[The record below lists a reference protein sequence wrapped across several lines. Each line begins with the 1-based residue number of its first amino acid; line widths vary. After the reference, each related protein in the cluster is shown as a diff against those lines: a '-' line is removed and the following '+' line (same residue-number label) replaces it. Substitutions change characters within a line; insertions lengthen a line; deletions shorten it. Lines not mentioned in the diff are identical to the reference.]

1 MSKTIRVGDK
11 VNFLEITGEV
21 MEIVKLINYE
31 KGGFEKN
38 YKVRF
43 IIDNEKFYIMMSEKE
58 INAK

>member
-43 IIDNEKFYIMMSEKE
+43 IIDNEEFYIMMSEKE
-58 INAK
+58 INTK